1 MCLIFQE
8 NVNDIMLMEVTQ
20 ELTNNVIILIVVK
33 ILYASIDSLA
43 FFNLISYSASI
54 NFLLHILMLRNYY
67 ILPLF
72 HTLTCR

>member
-43 FFNLISYSASI
+43 FFLF
-54 NFLLHILMLRNYY
+54 NFIQCFN
-67 ILPLF
+67 
-72 HTLTCR
+72 